1 MALLRVDQA
10 VAAIAGSQVLRR
22 VSVEIAAGE
31 TLALIGRNGAGKTSL
46 LRVIMGALPLV
57 EGKIEF
63 SGRDITSMPAHE
75 RVGLGI
81 GYAPEERRLIGK
93 FTVQENILLP
103 AWAGRLGAAEIQER
117 LELIYFVAPELK
129 DLSPRFGGLL
139 SGGQQK
145 MVALGRALMAGKH
158 MVLLDEPFQ
167 GLAPALA
174 QAYAGM
180 LRALRDA
187 RPDLAILVTESNPQ
201 LLQSMADRM
210 IVLERGEVQ
219 PGAVETT
226 TVQRL

>member
-1 MALLRVDQA
+1 MTLLRVNRA
-10 VAAIAGSQVLRR
+10 VAEIAGSQVLRQ
-22 VSVEIAAGE
+22 VSVDIAAGE

-57 EGKIEF
+57 HGSVEF
-63 SGRDITSMPAHE
+63 NGRNIAMLPAHD

-93 FTVQENILLP
+93 FTVRENILLP
-103 AWAGRLGAAEIQER
+103 AWAGRLGTAEIQER

-129 DLSPRFGGLL
+129 DLSARLGGLL

-174 QAYAGM
+174 LKYADM

-187 RPDLAILVTESNPQ
+187 RPDLAVLVTESNPQ
-201 LLQSMADRM
+201 LLQPMADRM
-210 IVLERGEVQ
+210 IVLERGEIQAEATEKV
-219 PGAVETT
+219 
-226 TVQRL
+226 TV